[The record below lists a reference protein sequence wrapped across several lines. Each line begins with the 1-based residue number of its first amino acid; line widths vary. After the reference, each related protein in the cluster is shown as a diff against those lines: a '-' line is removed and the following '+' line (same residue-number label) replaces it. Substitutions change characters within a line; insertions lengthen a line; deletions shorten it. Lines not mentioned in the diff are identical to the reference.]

1 VDAPHER
8 REQRA
13 RCEPRVVPEV
23 PCPPPLPLNRS
34 RLRLRPWPRPRPRRR
49 RRRRRRRRNGGGA
62 RMGRGR
68 ARTCVE
74 VTRAVWQL
82 KEHERRAGAVVGVEQ
97 RHRHPLHL
105 RAPPRGSA
113 PGRRAWRR
121 GGGAAHAPLRQAHAA
136 TWRRDGSG
144 ARGRGGTGE
153 GGREET
159 CTGELKGSSQMTV
172 AGTPMRSRT
181 SRAVICRS
189 KMVKTGRGRQRARG
203 GARRA
208 GGGTG
213 RGAKDGRSTAEQ

>member
-1 VDAPHER
+1 MAAAAAAEEEEEEEEER
-8 REQRA
+8 
-13 RCEPRVVPEV
+13 
-23 PCPPPLPLNRS
+23 
-34 RLRLRPWPRPRPRRR
+34 
-49 RRRRRRRRNGGGA
+49 GGGA

>member
-1 VDAPHER
+1 MWTR
-8 REQRA
+8 RTSAASSGHAANRA
-13 RCEPRVVPEV
+13 WYRKSPA
-23 PCPPPLPLNRS
+23 
-34 RLRLRPWPRPRPRRR
+34 PRPTRSTGRGCGCGRGR
-49 RRRRRRRRNGGGA
+49 GRGRGGGGGGGGGTGGGA